1 MDCSL
6 SLSVLASTVLLVIA
20 ILIVG
25 SLTGT
30 PTSHE
35 LSCQVRCQRG
45 ENASM
50 FSLFPDGIPVIL
62 KGLVDNP
69 LSRCEESPYSSVPIL
84 VLVPDPVLVLSLLW
98 CCPCRSGPYF
108 GCLLC

>member
-1 MDCSL
+1 
-6 SLSVLASTVLLVIA
+6 
-20 ILIVG
+20 
-25 SLTGT
+25 
-30 PTSHE
+30 
-35 LSCQVRCQRG
+35 
-45 ENASM
+45 M

-98 CCPCRSGPYF
+98 CCPRRSGPYF
-108 GCLLC
+108 GCLLCCLVCCFIAWDASVCGYPSEVHLYS